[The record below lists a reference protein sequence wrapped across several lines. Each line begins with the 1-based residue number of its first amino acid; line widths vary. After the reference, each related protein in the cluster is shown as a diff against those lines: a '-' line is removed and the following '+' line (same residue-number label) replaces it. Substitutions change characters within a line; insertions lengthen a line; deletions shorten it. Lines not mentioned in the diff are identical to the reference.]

1 MMISLPELILELREL
16 WTQISQYLNRDSL
29 CHCSPLLWAR
39 QSVTPHPPPTTFF
52 QILNLSFFQDFP
64 EIHLTLTEKAPGRF
78 ELCNHFITVYTI
90 QMHFLPLKMR
100 VRSRLLVIYT
110 DARQN
115 HQLSSFQ
122 KAKYHCVISPFRSV
136 CAGGTSGSYWLLC
149 VLNVENDGYSHL
161 SLLPHG
167 SHKWSTHHQCAN
179 SMGSTDVQ
187 VKWNPKR
194 PLLKFPPLNKVSYG
208 IL

>member
-16 WTQISQYLNRDSL
+16 WTQISQYLDRDSL
-29 CHCSPLLWAR
+29 CHCSPPLWAR

-100 VRSRLLVIYT
+100 VRSRLLDIYT
-110 DARQN
+110 DARQK
-115 HQLSSFQ
+115 SSIVFFSEGKISLCNIPLQ
-122 KAKYHCVISPFRSV
+122 KCLCWKHIWLILAAV
-136 CAGGTSGSYWLLC
+136 CAECGERWI
-149 VLNVENDGYSHL
+149 
-161 SLLPHG
+161 
-167 SHKWSTHHQCAN
+167 
-179 SMGSTDVQ
+179 
-187 VKWNPKR
+187 
-194 PLLKFPPLNKVSYG
+194 FPPVPPPTWLTQMEYPPPMCQFHGVNRCSG
-208 IL
+208 